1 MYNIPDLKIFDC
13 FQKIIK
19 EEGFGRLYR
28 GIVPVS
34 ISQINF
40 NMPCLCHTKP
50 IMMEAPKRAIK
61 FAANEQYNNMYR
73 SSFNIQ
79 SGITPTWLPVLTGV
93 SAGCTEAF
101 VVVPFDLVKIRLQ
114 DKQSAGKYKNT
125 MDCVRKYVFDYQ
137 DNATNR
143 IIHSFMLIWIEL

>member
-1 MYNIPDLKIFDC
+1 M
-13 FQKIIK
+13 
-19 EEGFGRLYR
+19 YR

-34 ISQINF
+34 LRVYMMRACMIKPQIF
-40 NMPCLCHTKP
+40 KP

-61 FAANEQYNNMYR
+61 FAANEQYNTVFR
-73 SSFNIQ
+73 STF
-79 SGITPTWLPVLTGV
+79 GIAAGTTPSWLPVLTGV

-125 MDCVRKYVFDYQ
+125 MDCVRKYGLCVTF
-137 DNATNR
+137 AWSTLIITR
-143 IIHSFMLIWIEL
+143 II